1 MLEFFIAK
9 RYLKSKHKTNL
20 ISVISII
27 SAIGITIG
35 VAALVI
41 VISVFNGFGSLVTS
55 ILVNFDPHVKVN
67 LVENITDNQILKI
80 EKYLE
85 NNFQTE
91 DIGRALETKIFV
103 TNGRNVQVV
112 KLVGIESSNLERI
125 KSRII
130 SGNNYID
137 DKEKFFVI
145 GFPLA
150 LKLSTRVGD
159 TLSASSLNNLAN
171 SVFSYS
177 FPTARRF
184 AINGIFETN
193 NKDYDNSL
201 CFADLLSV
209 QNMSRT
215 NRVSSLHIILDDI
228 NEADEVKKAVQSKF
242 NESIASTESW
252 FDLHKELY
260 SVMQIERWGAFIL
273 LSLIIAVASFNT
285 LGSITM
291 TVIEK
296 KKDIAILKVMGLRD
310 KSIKKVFMFEGMLIG
325 IVGTIA
331 GLIIGLLV
339 CYAQIHFNF
348 YPLDP
353 RKYIID
359 SMPVKI
365 QIFDILTITF
375 VSLLLSFFS
384 SKYPANRALKTN
396 TIEAIKWE

>member
-1 MLEFFIAK
+1 MLEFFIAR

-67 LVENITDNQILKI
+67 LTEQITNDKIIEIEDYISKKYKPENISQS
-80 EKYLE
+80 
-85 NNFQTE
+85 
-91 DIGRALETKIFV
+91 LETKIFV

-112 KLVGIESSNLERI
+112 KLIGIENKNLSRI
-125 KSRII
+125 ESRII
-130 SGNNYID
+130 SGRDYLNVEDN
-137 DKEKFFVI
+137 FFII

-150 LKLSTRVGD
+150 LRLSARVGD
-159 TLSASSLNNLAN
+159 TLTINSLNNLAS
-171 SVFSYS
+171 SVFNYS
-177 FPTARRF
+177 FPSSKKMMV
-184 AINGIFETN
+184 NGIFETN

-201 CFADLLSV
+201 VFADLTSV
-209 QNMSRT
+209 QNLIKKKQIT
-215 NRVSSLHIILDDI
+215 SLNVVLENI
-228 NEADEVKKAVQSKF
+228 NDAEKLKSDLADKFGAVI
-242 NESIASTESW
+242 ESVESW

-260 SVMQIERWGAFIL
+260 SVMQIERWGAFLL

-296 KKDIAILKVMGLRD
+296 KKDIAILKVMGLKD
-310 KSIKKVFMFEGMLIG
+310 NSIKKVFMFEGMLIG
-325 IVGTIA
+325 LIGTIS
-331 GLIIGLLV
+331 GLIIGLIV

-365 QIFDILTITF
+365 QLFDLFMITV
-375 VSLLLSFFS
+375 VSLLLAFVS
-384 SKYPANRALKTN
+384 SKYPANKALKTN
-396 TIEAIKWE
+396 TIDAIKWE

>member
-67 LVENITDNQILKI
+67 LVENTEQNKI
-80 EKYLE
+80 RLIE
-85 NNFQTE
+85 NFVSEHYKTE
-91 DIGRALETKIFV
+91 DIGRALETKIFI

-112 KLVGIESSNLERI
+112 KLIGIESNNLDRI

-130 SGNNYID
+130 SGKDYLNDID
-137 DKEKFFVI
+137 NFFVI

-150 LKLSTRVGD
+150 LRLSARVGD
-159 TLSASSLNNLAN
+159 TLSANSLNNLAS

-177 FPTARRF
+177 FPSARSF
-184 AINGIFETN
+184 AVKGIFETN

-201 CFADLLSV
+201 CFADLASV
-209 QNMSRT
+209 QSMVRT
-215 NRVSSLHIILDDI
+215 NNISSLHIILNDI
-228 NEADEVKKAVQSKF
+228 NEAENLKNDIQSNF
-242 NESIASTESW
+242 GADISSVESW

-260 SVMQIERWGAFIL
+260 SVMQIERWGAFLL

-310 KSIKKVFMFEGMLIG
+310 NSIKKVFMFEGMLIG
-325 IVGTIA
+325 VIGTIS
-331 GLIIGLLV
+331 GLIIGLLI
-339 CYAQIHFNF
+339 CYAQINFNF

-359 SMPVKI
+359 SMPVQI
-365 QIFDILTITF
+365 QFFDLAMIAF
-375 VSLLLSFFS
+375 VSLVLAFFS